1 MPPAFVGLVEAAAAT
16 GDPVYS
22 QAADRVAEF
31 LIRVQVRSEDH
42 PTLDGGW
49 FRAFDYEKWDDWG
62 GNGESGWAAWS
73 SETGWAQSHIVA
85 AMVMRERKTSLWGFT
100 SGSSIGEHFEKYRK
114 SMKIDR
120 AVSIMRQAVP
130 KEINHLARGTS
141 VQANVKP
148 HPRHPGAG
156 VAGLTDGL
164 LGEEKDLRLE
174 WMGFRGSD
182 REATIDL
189 GRKMPLKSVSVPF
202 CAIRRGR
209 HGATTASRMSSLQR
223 RQSISLAGSKCHR
236 RTDRARCQR
245 PVGQTLHPQT

>member
-73 SETGWAQSHIVA
+73 SETGWAQSHIFA

-114 SMKIDR
+114 SMEIDR

-156 VAGLTDGL
+156 VAGRLACHASWPETTKSRLSSQSLCLQYSTQDG
-164 LGEEKDLRLE
+164 
-174 WMGFRGSD
+174 
-182 REATIDL
+182 
-189 GRKMPLKSVSVPF
+189 
-202 CAIRRGR
+202 
-209 HGATTASRMSSLQR
+209 
-223 RQSISLAGSKCHR
+223 
-236 RTDRARCQR
+236 
-245 PVGQTLHPQT
+245 